1 VLPLFITILVGLIV
15 GSFLT
20 NVIDRSVNA
29 SESVFVIRCITAI
42 LFAVM
47 AIRFDGG
54 VTVVA
59 FCVLMS
65 GLLVLT
71 FIDLRTH
78 RLPREVTYIVMAI
91 GAVLL
96 SVSAIVDDQ
105 PRRMYMAAL
114 GAVISVSVMS
124 VLYLLS
130 RGALGDGDVRMSP
143 LLGMYLGW
151 LNPGLALVG
160 LLYGFILAA
169 LVSAMLMIFGKANRR
184 TAIAFGP
191 FLALGTLAAILH
203 GQVLIEMVRPS

>member
-1 VLPLFITILVGLIV
+1 M
-15 GSFLT
+15 
-20 NVIDRSVNA
+20 
-29 SESVFVIRCITAI
+29 
-42 LFAVM
+42 LFAMM
-47 AIRFDGG
+47 AIHFDGG
-54 VTVVA
+54 VTVAA

-96 SVSAIVDDQ
+96 SVAAIVDDQ
-105 PRRMYMAAL
+105 PQRMYMAAF

-130 RGALGDGDVRMSP
+130 RGGLGDGDVRMSP

-169 LVSAMLMIFGKANRR
+169 LVSAMLMIFGTANRR

-191 FLALGTLAAILH
+191 FLALGTLATILH

>member
-1 VLPLFITILVGLIV
+1 MLALIITILIGLFV

-20 NVIDRSVNA
+20 SVIDRSVNA
-29 SESVFVIRCITAI
+29 SESVFLIRCITAT

-47 AIRFDGG
+47 VIHFDGG
-54 VTVVA
+54 VTVAA

-96 SVSAIVDDQ
+96 SMAALIDDQ

-130 RGALGDGDVRMSP
+130 RGGLGDGDVRMSP

-151 LNPGLALVG
+151 LNPGLAFVG

-169 LVSAMLMIFGKANRR
+169 LVSAMLMIFGAANRR

-191 FLALGTLAAILH
+191 FLTLGTLAAILH

>member
-1 VLPLFITILVGLIV
+1 MTALLITILVGLIV

-20 NVIDRSVNA
+20 SVIDRNVNA
-29 SESVFVIRCITAI
+29 SESVFLIRCITAT
-42 LFAVM
+42 LFAMM
-47 AIRFDGG
+47 AIRFAAA

-78 RLPREVTYIVMAI
+78 RLPREVTYVVMGI

-96 SVSAIVDDQ
+96 SVAAIVDDQ

-114 GAVISVSVMS
+114 GALISVSVMS

-130 RGALGDGDVRMSP
+130 RGGLGDGDVRMSP

-169 LVSAMLMIFGKANRR
+169 LASAMLMIFGTANRR

>member
-1 VLPLFITILVGLIV
+1 MPELLVAILVGLVI

-20 NVIDRSVNA
+20 SVIDRSVNA
-29 SESVFVIRCITAI
+29 SESVFVIRCITAM

-47 AIRFDGG
+47 AIHFDGG
-54 VTVVA
+54 ITVAA
-59 FCVLMS
+59 FCVLIS
-65 GLLVLT
+65 GLVVLT
-71 FIDLRTH
+71 FIDLRIH
-78 RLPREVTYIVMAI
+78 RLPREVTYVVMAI

-96 SVSAIVDDQ
+96 SVAAIVDDQ
-105 PRRMYMAAL
+105 PQRIYMAAL

-130 RGALGDGDVRMSP
+130 RGGLGDGDVRMSP

-151 LNPGLALVG
+151 LNPGLAFVG

-169 LVSAMLMIFGKANRR
+169 LVSAMLMICGRANRR

-203 GQVLIEMVRPS
+203 GQVLIEMVRHS

>member
-1 VLPLFITILVGLIV
+1 MLPLLITILSGLIV

-20 NVIDRSVNA
+20 SVIDRNVKA
-29 SESVFVIRCITAI
+29 SESVFLIRCITTF
-42 LFAVM
+42 LFAMM

-54 VTVVA
+54 IIVTA

-78 RLPREVTYIVMAI
+78 RLPREVTYIVMVI

-96 SVSAIVDDQ
+96 SVAAIVDDQ

-130 RGALGDGDVRMSP
+130 RGGLGDGDVRMSP

-169 LVSAMLMIFGKANRR
+169 LVSAMLMIFGTANRR

-203 GQVLIEMVRPS
+203 GRVLIEMVRPS

>member
-1 VLPLFITILVGLIV
+1 VPALLITILVGLIV

-20 NVIDRSVNA
+20 SVIDRNVNV

-42 LFAVM
+42 LFAMM
-47 AIRFDGG
+47 ANRFDGSI
-54 VTVVA
+54 TVAA

-78 RLPREVTYIVMAI
+78 RLPREVTYVVMAI

-96 SVSAIVDDQ
+96 SVAAIVDDQ
-105 PRRMYMAAL
+105 PRRIYMAAL

-124 VLYLLS
+124 VLYVLS
-130 RGALGDGDVRMSP
+130 RGGLGDGDVRMSP

-169 LVSAMLMIFGKANRR
+169 LVSAMLMILGTANRR

-191 FLALGTLAAILH
+191 FLALGTLAAILQ
-203 GQVLIEMVRPS
+203 GQVLIEVVRPS

>member
-1 VLPLFITILVGLIV
+1 VLAILITILVGLFV

-20 NVIDRSVNA
+20 SVIDRSVNA
-29 SESVFVIRCITAI
+29 SESVLLIRCITTF
-42 LFAVM
+42 LFAMM
-47 AIRFDGG
+47 AIRFDHG
-54 VTVVA
+54 VTVAA
-59 FCVLMS
+59 FCVLTS

-78 RLPREVTYIVMAI
+78 RLPREVTYIVMII

-96 SVSAIVDDQ
+96 SVAAIVDDQ

-130 RGALGDGDVRMSP
+130 RGGLGDGDVRMSP

-169 LVSAMLMIFGKANRR
+169 LVSTVLMIFGTANRR

>member
-1 VLPLFITILVGLIV
+1 MLAILITILVGLFV

-20 NVIDRSVNA
+20 SVIDRSVNA
-29 SESVFVIRCITAI
+29 SESVLLIRCITTF
-42 LFAVM
+42 LFAMM
-47 AIRFDGG
+47 AIRFDRG
-54 VTVVA
+54 VTVAA

-78 RLPREVTYIVMAI
+78 RLPREVTYIVMVI

-96 SVSAIVDDQ
+96 SVAAIVDDQ
-105 PRRMYMAAL
+105 PRRIHMAAL

-130 RGALGDGDVRMSP
+130 RGGLGDGDVRMSP

-151 LNPGLALVG
+151 LNPGLAVVG

-169 LVSAMLMIFGKANRR
+169 LMSAILMIFGTANRR

>member
-1 VLPLFITILVGLIV
+1 MPALLITILIGLFV

-20 NVIDRSVNA
+20 SVIDRSVNL
-29 SESVFVIRCITAI
+29 SESVLLIRCITTF

-54 VTVVA
+54 IIVAA

-65 GLLVLT
+65 GLLILT

-78 RLPREVTYIVMAI
+78 RLPREVTYVVMGI

-96 SVSAIVDDQ
+96 SVAAIVDDQ
-105 PRRMYMAAL
+105 PRRIYMATL

-124 VLYLLS
+124 VLYLFS
-130 RGALGDGDVRMSP
+130 RGGLGDGDVRMSP

-169 LVSAMLMIFGKANRR
+169 LVSAMLMICGRANRR

-191 FLALGTLAAILH
+191 FLALGTLAGILH

>member
-1 VLPLFITILVGLIV
+1 MLPLFITILVGLIV

>member
-1 VLPLFITILVGLIV
+1 MPALLITIFIGLIV

-20 NVIDRSVNA
+20 SVIDRSVNA
-29 SESVFVIRCITAI
+29 SESVFLIRCITTF

-47 AIRFDGG
+47 VIRFDGG
-54 VTVVA
+54 IIVAA

-78 RLPREVTYIVMAI
+78 RLPREVTYVVMGI

-96 SVSAIVDDQ
+96 SVAAIVDDQ

-114 GAVISVSVMS
+114 GALISVSVMS

-130 RGALGDGDVRMSP
+130 RGGLGDGDVRMSP

-169 LVSAMLMIFGKANRR
+169 LVSAMLMICGRANRR

>member
-1 VLPLFITILVGLIV
+1 MLAILITILSGLFV

-20 NVIDRSVNA
+20 SVIDRSVNA
-29 SESVFVIRCITAI
+29 SESVFLIRCITI
-42 LFAVM
+42 FLFAMM

-54 VTVVA
+54 VTVTA
-59 FCVLMS
+59 FCVLAS

-78 RLPREVTYIVMAI
+78 RLPREVTYIVMII

-96 SVSAIVDDQ
+96 SVVALIDDQ

-130 RGALGDGDVRMSP
+130 RGGLGDGDVRMSP

-169 LVSAMLMIFGKANRR
+169 LVSAMLMIFGTANRR

-203 GQVLIEMVRPS
+203 GQVVIEMVRPS

>member
-1 VLPLFITILVGLIV
+1 MLAILITILVGPFV

-20 NVIDRSVNA
+20 SVIDRSVNA
-29 SESVFVIRCITAI
+29 SESVLLIRCITTF
-42 LFAVM
+42 LFAMM

-54 VTVVA
+54 ITVTA

-78 RLPREVTYIVMAI
+78 RLPREVTYIVMGI

-96 SVSAIVDDQ
+96 SVAALIDDQ

-130 RGALGDGDVRMSP
+130 RGGLGDGDVRMSP

-169 LVSAMLMIFGKANRR
+169 LVSTVLMIFGTANRR

>member
-1 VLPLFITILVGLIV
+1 VPALLTTILVGLFV
-15 GSFLT
+15 GSILT
-20 NVIDRSVNA
+20 SVIGRSVNT

-47 AIRFDGG
+47 AVHFDGG
-54 VTVVA
+54 ITVAA

-96 SVSAIVDDQ
+96 SVAAIVDDQ
-105 PRRMYMAAL
+105 PQRIYMATL

-130 RGALGDGDVRMSP
+130 RGGLGDGDVRMSP

-151 LNPGLALVG
+151 LNPGLALIG

-169 LVSAMLMIFGKANRR
+169 LVSAMLMIFGAANRR

-203 GQVLIEMVRPS
+203 GQVLIEMVQPS

>member
-1 VLPLFITILVGLIV
+1 MPPLLITILVGLIV

-20 NVIDRSVNA
+20 SVIDRNVNA
-29 SESVFVIRCITAI
+29 SESVFLIRCITAT
-42 LFAVM
+42 LFAMM
-47 AIRFDGG
+47 AIRFAAA

-78 RLPREVTYIVMAI
+78 RLPREVTYIVMGV

-96 SVSAIVDDQ
+96 SVAAIVDDQ
-105 PRRMYMAAL
+105 PRRIYMAVF
-114 GAVISVSVMS
+114 GAAISVSVMS

-130 RGALGDGDVRMSP
+130 RGGLGDGDVRMSP

-169 LVSAMLMIFGKANRR
+169 LASAMLMIFGRANRR

>member
-1 VLPLFITILVGLIV
+1 MPALLTTILVGLFV

-20 NVIDRSVNA
+20 SVIDRSVNA
-29 SESVFVIRCITAI
+29 SESVFVIRCITAM

-47 AIRFDGG
+47 AIRFNGG
-54 VTVVA
+54 VTVAA

-71 FIDLRTH
+71 FIDLRIH
-78 RLPREVTYIVMAI
+78 RLPREVTYIVMII

-96 SVSAIVDDQ
+96 SVAALVDDQ

-130 RGALGDGDVRMSP
+130 RGGLGDGDVRMSP

-169 LVSAMLMIFGKANRR
+169 LVSAMLMIFGEANRR

>member
-1 VLPLFITILVGLIV
+1 M
-15 GSFLT
+15 
-20 NVIDRSVNA
+20 
-29 SESVFVIRCITAI
+29 

-47 AIRFDGG
+47 AVHFDGS

-78 RLPREVTYIVMAI
+78 RLPREVTYIVMGI
-91 GAVLL
+91 GAVML
-96 SVSAIVDDQ
+96 SVAAIVDDQ
-105 PRRMYMAAL
+105 PRRIYMATL

-124 VLYLLS
+124 VLYLFS
-130 RGALGDGDVRMSP
+130 RGGLGDGDVRMSP

-169 LVSAMLMIFGKANRR
+169 LVSAMLMICGRANRR

>member
-1 VLPLFITILVGLIV
+1 MPPLLITILVGFFV

-20 NVIDRSVNA
+20 SVIDRSVNA
-29 SESVFVIRCITAI
+29 SESVFLIRCITAI
-42 LFAVM
+42 LFAVT
-47 AIRFDGG
+47 AIHFDGDI
-54 VTVVA
+54 TVAA

-78 RLPREVTYIVMAI
+78 RLPREVTYIVMGI

-96 SVSAIVDDQ
+96 SVAAIVDDQ
-105 PRRMYMAAL
+105 PQRIYMAAL

-130 RGALGDGDVRMSP
+130 RGGLGDGDVRMSP

-169 LVSAMLMIFGKANRR
+169 LASAMLMIFGRANRR

-203 GQVLIEMVRPS
+203 GQVLIEIVRPS

>member
-1 VLPLFITILVGLIV
+1 MPALLITILIGLFV

-20 NVIDRSVNA
+20 SVIDRSVDA
-29 SESVFVIRCITAI
+29 SESVFLIRCITAT
-42 LFAVM
+42 LFVMM

-54 VTVVA
+54 IIVAA

-78 RLPREVTYIVMAI
+78 RLPREVTYVVMGI

-96 SVSAIVDDQ
+96 SVAAIVDDQ
-105 PRRMYMAAL
+105 PRRIYMATL

-124 VLYLLS
+124 VLYLFS
-130 RGALGDGDVRMSP
+130 RGGLGDGDVRMSP

-169 LVSAMLMIFGKANRR
+169 LVSAMLMICGRANRR

>member
-1 VLPLFITILVGLIV
+1 VLPLLITILVGLFV
-15 GSFLT
+15 GSILT
-20 NVIDRSVNA
+20 SVIDRSVNA
-29 SESVFVIRCITAI
+29 SESVFVIRCITTF

-54 VTVVA
+54 IIVAA

-65 GLLVLT
+65 GLLILT

-78 RLPREVTYIVMAI
+78 RLPREVTYIVMGI

-96 SVSAIVDDQ
+96 SVAAIVDDQ
-105 PRRMYMAAL
+105 PRRIYMAAL

-124 VLYLLS
+124 LLYLLS
-130 RGALGDGDVRMSP
+130 RGGLGDGDVRMSP

-169 LVSAMLMIFGKANRR
+169 LVSAMLMILGTANRR

-203 GQVLIEMVRPS
+203 GQVLLEMVRPS

>member
-1 VLPLFITILVGLIV
+1 MTILIGLFV

-20 NVIDRSVNA
+20 GVIDRSINA
-29 SESVFVIRCITAI
+29 SESVFVIRCAIAI
-42 LFAVM
+42 LFAMM
-47 AIRFDGG
+47 AIRFDGA
-54 VTVVA
+54 VTVAA

-78 RLPREVTYIVMAI
+78 RLPRKVTYIVMII

-169 LVSAMLMIFGKANRR
+169 LVSAVLMIFGTANRR

-203 GQVLIEMVRPS
+203 GQVVIEMVRPS

>member
-1 VLPLFITILVGLIV
+1 MLAILITILSGLFV

-20 NVIDRSVNA
+20 SVIDRSVNA
-29 SESVFVIRCITAI
+29 SESVFLIRCITI
-42 LFAVM
+42 FLFAMM

-54 VTVVA
+54 VTVTA
-59 FCVLMS
+59 FCVLAS

-78 RLPREVTYIVMAI
+78 RLPREVTYIVMII

-96 SVSAIVDDQ
+96 SVAALVDDQ

-130 RGALGDGDVRMSP
+130 RGGLGDGDVRMSP

-151 LNPGLALVG
+151 LNPGLAVVG

-169 LVSAMLMIFGKANRR
+169 LMSAILMIFGTANRR

-203 GQVLIEMVRPS
+203 GQVVIEMVRPS

>member
-1 VLPLFITILVGLIV
+1 VPALLTTILVGLIV

-20 NVIDRSVNA
+20 SVIDRGVKA
-29 SESVFVIRCITAI
+29 SESVLVIRCITAT

-47 AIRFDGG
+47 AIHFDGG
-54 VTVVA
+54 ITVAA

-78 RLPREVTYIVMAI
+78 RLPREVTYVVMGI

-96 SVSAIVDDQ
+96 SVAAIVDDQ
-105 PRRMYMAAL
+105 PRRIYMAAL

-124 VLYLLS
+124 ALYLLS
-130 RGALGDGDVRMSP
+130 RGGLGDGDVRMSP

-169 LVSAMLMIFGKANRR
+169 LVSAMLMIFGRANRR

-191 FLALGTLAAILH
+191 FLAIGTLAAILH

>member
-1 VLPLFITILVGLIV
+1 MLALLITILVGLVV

-20 NVIDRSVNA
+20 SVIDRSVNA
-29 SESVFVIRCITAI
+29 SEAVFVIRCITAM

-47 AIRFDGG
+47 AIRFNGG
-54 VTVVA
+54 ITVAA
-59 FCVLMS
+59 FCVLIS
-65 GLLVLT
+65 GLVVLT

-105 PRRMYMAAL
+105 SRRMYMAAL

>member
-1 VLPLFITILVGLIV
+1 VPALLTTILVGLIV

-20 NVIDRSVNA
+20 SVIDRGVKA
-29 SESVFVIRCITAI
+29 SESVLVIRCITAT

-47 AIRFDGG
+47 AIHFDGG
-54 VTVVA
+54 ITVAA

-71 FIDLRTH
+71 LIDLRTH
-78 RLPREVTYIVMAI
+78 RLPREVTYVVMGI

-96 SVSAIVDDQ
+96 SVAAIVDDQ
-105 PRRMYMAAL
+105 PRRIYMAAL

-124 VLYLLS
+124 VLYLLG
-130 RGALGDGDVRMSP
+130 RGGLGDGDVRMSP

-169 LVSAMLMIFGKANRR
+169 LVSAMLMIFGRANRR

-191 FLALGTLAAILH
+191 FLAIGTLAAILH

>member
-1 VLPLFITILVGLIV
+1 MPPLLITILVGFFV

-20 NVIDRSVNA
+20 SVIDRSVNA
-29 SESVFVIRCITAI
+29 SESVFLIRCITTF

-47 AIRFDGG
+47 VIRFDGG
-54 VTVVA
+54 ITVAA

-78 RLPREVTYIVMAI
+78 RLPREVTYIVMGV

-96 SVSAIVDDQ
+96 SVAAIVDDQ
-105 PRRMYMAAL
+105 PQRIYMAAL
-114 GAVISVSVMS
+114 GAMISVSVMS
-124 VLYLLS
+124 VLYLFS
-130 RGALGDGDVRMSP
+130 RGGLGDGDVRMSP

-169 LVSAMLMIFGKANRR
+169 LASAMLMIFGRANRR

>member
-1 VLPLFITILVGLIV
+1 VPALLTTILVGLIV

-20 NVIDRSVNA
+20 SVIDRGVKA
-29 SESVFVIRCITAI
+29 SESVLVIRCITAT

-47 AIRFDGG
+47 AIHFDGG
-54 VTVVA
+54 ITVAA

-71 FIDLRTH
+71 LIDLRTH
-78 RLPREVTYIVMAI
+78 RLPREVTYVVMGI

-96 SVSAIVDDQ
+96 SVAAIVDDQ
-105 PRRMYMAAL
+105 PRRIYMAAL

-124 VLYLLS
+124 ALYLLS
-130 RGALGDGDVRMSP
+130 RGGLGDGDVRMSP

-169 LVSAMLMIFGKANRR
+169 LVSAMLMIFGRANRR

>member
-1 VLPLFITILVGLIV
+1 MSALLITILVGLIV
-15 GSFLT
+15 GAILT
-20 NVIDRSVNA
+20 SVIDRSVKA
-29 SESVFVIRCITAI
+29 SESVFLIRCITAV

-47 AIRFDGG
+47 AIHFDGG
-54 VTVVA
+54 ITEAA

-78 RLPREVTYIVMAI
+78 RLPREVTYIVMGI
-91 GAVLL
+91 GAALL
-96 SVSAIVDDQ
+96 SVAAIVDDQ
-105 PRRMYMAAL
+105 PRRIYMAAL
-114 GAVISVSVMS
+114 GALISVSVMS
-124 VLYLLS
+124 VLYLFS
-130 RGALGDGDVRMSP
+130 RGGLGDGDVRMSP

-169 LVSAMLMIFGKANRR
+169 LVSAMLMIFGRANRR

-203 GQVLIEMVRPS
+203 GQVLIEMVGPS

>member
-1 VLPLFITILVGLIV
+1 M
-15 GSFLT
+15 
-20 NVIDRSVNA
+20 
-29 SESVFVIRCITAI
+29 
-42 LFAVM
+42 M
-47 AIRFDGG
+47 AIHFDGSII
-54 VTVVA
+54 VAA

-65 GLLVLT
+65 GLLILT

-96 SVSAIVDDQ
+96 SVAAIVDDQ
-105 PRRMYMAAL
+105 PRRIYMAAL

-130 RGALGDGDVRMSP
+130 RGGLGDGDVRMSP

-169 LVSAMLMIFGKANRR
+169 LVSTVLIIFGTANRC

-191 FLALGTLAAILH
+191 FLTLGTLAAILH

>member
-1 VLPLFITILVGLIV
+1 MPELLVAILVGLVI

-20 NVIDRSVNA
+20 SVIDRSVNA
-29 SESVFVIRCITAI
+29 SESVFVIRCITTF

-54 VTVVA
+54 IIVAA
-59 FCVLMS
+59 FCVLIS
-65 GLLVLT
+65 GLVVLT
-71 FIDLRTH
+71 FIDLRIH
-78 RLPREVTYIVMAI
+78 RLPREVTYVVMAI

-96 SVSAIVDDQ
+96 SVAAIVDDQ
-105 PRRMYMAAL
+105 PQRIYMAAL

-130 RGALGDGDVRMSP
+130 RGGLGDGDVRMSP

-151 LNPGLALVG
+151 LNPGLAFVG

-169 LVSAMLMIFGKANRR
+169 LVSAMLMICGRANRR

-203 GQVLIEMVRPS
+203 GQVLIEMVRHS

>member
-1 VLPLFITILVGLIV
+1 VLAILITILSGLIV
-15 GSFLT
+15 SSFLT
-20 NVIDRSVNA
+20 SVIDRSVNA
-29 SESVFVIRCITAI
+29 SESVFLIRCITTF
-42 LFAVM
+42 LFAMM

-54 VTVVA
+54 ITVVA

-78 RLPREVTYIVMAI
+78 RLPREVTYVVMGI

-96 SVSAIVDDQ
+96 SVAAIVDDQ
-105 PRRMYMAAL
+105 PRRIYMAAL

-124 VLYLLS
+124 VLYLLG
-130 RGALGDGDVRMSP
+130 RGGLGDGDVRMSP

-169 LVSAMLMIFGKANRR
+169 LVSAMLMIFGRANRR

-191 FLALGTLAAILH
+191 FLAIGTLAAILH

>member
-1 VLPLFITILVGLIV
+1 VLALLITILVGLFV

-20 NVIDRSVNA
+20 SVIDRSVNA
-29 SESVFVIRCITAI
+29 SESVFLIRCITAM
-42 LFAVM
+42 LFAMM
-47 AIRFDGG
+47 AIHFGGG
-54 VTVVA
+54 VTVAA

-96 SVSAIVDDQ
+96 SVAAIVDDQ
-105 PRRMYMAAL
+105 PRRMYMAAF
-114 GAVISVSVMS
+114 GAVISVSVLS

-130 RGALGDGDVRMSP
+130 RGGLGDGDVRMSP

-169 LVSAMLMIFGKANRR
+169 LVSAMLMIFGTANRR

-191 FLALGTLAAILH
+191 FLALGTLATILH

>member
-1 VLPLFITILVGLIV
+1 MLAILITILSGLFV

-20 NVIDRSVNA
+20 SVIDRSVSA
-29 SESVFVIRCITAI
+29 SESVLLIRCITTF
-42 LFAVM
+42 LFAMM
-47 AIRFDGG
+47 AIRFDRG
-54 VTVVA
+54 VTVAA
-59 FCVLMS
+59 FCVLTS

-78 RLPREVTYIVMAI
+78 RLPREVTYIVMII

-96 SVSAIVDDQ
+96 SVAAIVDDQ
-105 PRRMYMAAL
+105 PRRIYMAAL

-130 RGALGDGDVRMSP
+130 RGGLGDGDVRMSP

-169 LVSAMLMIFGKANRR
+169 LVSAMLMIFGTANRR

>member
-1 VLPLFITILVGLIV
+1 MLTILITILSGLFV

-20 NVIDRSVNA
+20 SVIDRSVSA
-29 SESVFVIRCITAI
+29 SESVFVIRCITAT

-54 VTVVA
+54 ITVAA

-78 RLPREVTYIVMAI
+78 RLPREVTYIVMII

-96 SVSAIVDDQ
+96 SVAALVDDQ

-130 RGALGDGDVRMSP
+130 RGGLGDGDVRMSP

-169 LVSAMLMIFGKANRR
+169 LVSAMLMILGTANRR

>member
-1 VLPLFITILVGLIV
+1 MLAILITILSGLFV

-20 NVIDRSVNA
+20 SVIDRSVSA
-29 SESVFVIRCITAI
+29 SESVLLIRCITTF
-42 LFAVM
+42 LFAMM
-47 AIRFDGG
+47 AIRFDRGG
-54 VTVVA
+54 TVAA
-59 FCVLMS
+59 FCVLTS

-78 RLPREVTYIVMAI
+78 RLPREVTYIVMII

-96 SVSAIVDDQ
+96 SVAALIDDQ
-105 PRRMYMAAL
+105 PRRIYMAAL

-130 RGALGDGDVRMSP
+130 RGGLGDGDVRMSP

-169 LVSAMLMIFGKANRR
+169 LVSAMLMIFGTANRR

-203 GQVLIEMVRPS
+203 GQVVIEMVRPS

>member
-1 VLPLFITILVGLIV
+1 MLALLITILVGLVV

-20 NVIDRSVNA
+20 SVIDRSVNA
-29 SESVFVIRCITAI
+29 SESVFVIRCITAM

-47 AIRFDGG
+47 AIRFNGG
-54 VTVVA
+54 ITVAA
-59 FCVLMS
+59 FCVLIS
-65 GLLVLT
+65 GLVVLT

-105 PRRMYMAAL
+105 SRRMYMAAL

>member
-1 VLPLFITILVGLIV
+1 MRVILITILVGLTV
-15 GSFLT
+15 GAFLA
-20 NVIDRSVNA
+20 NVIDRIVHA
-29 SESVFVIRCITAI
+29 SESVFLIRCITTF
-42 LFAVM
+42 LFAMM

-54 VTVVA
+54 VTVTA
-59 FCVLMS
+59 FWVLMS

-96 SVSAIVDDQ
+96 SAAAIIDDQ
-105 PRRMYMAAL
+105 PRRMYTAAL
-114 GAVISVSVMS
+114 GGVISVSVMS

-130 RGALGDGDVRMSP
+130 RGGLGDGDVRMSP

-169 LVSAMLMIFGKANRR
+169 LVSAVLMIFGTANRR

-203 GQVLIEMVRPS
+203 GQVVIEMVRHS

>member
-1 VLPLFITILVGLIV
+1 VLALLITILVGLFV

-20 NVIDRSVNA
+20 SVIDRSVNA
-29 SESVFVIRCITAI
+29 SESVFLIRCITAM
-42 LFAVM
+42 LFAMM
-47 AIRFDGG
+47 AIHFGGG
-54 VTVVA
+54 VTVAA

-96 SVSAIVDDQ
+96 SVAAIVDDQ
-105 PRRMYMAAL
+105 PRRMYMAAF

-130 RGALGDGDVRMSP
+130 RGGLGDGDVRMSP

-169 LVSAMLMIFGKANRR
+169 LVSAMLMIFGTANRR

-191 FLALGTLAAILH
+191 FLALGTLATILH

>member
-1 VLPLFITILVGLIV
+1 MPALLITILVGLIV

-20 NVIDRSVNA
+20 SVIDRSVNA
-29 SESVFVIRCITAI
+29 SESVFVIRCITAT

-47 AIRFDGG
+47 AVHFDCCI
-54 VTVVA
+54 TVAA

-65 GLLVLT
+65 GLLILT

-78 RLPREVTYIVMAI
+78 RLPREVTYIVMGV

-96 SVSAIVDDQ
+96 SVAAIVDDQ
-105 PRRMYMAAL
+105 PRRIYMAAL

-124 VLYLLS
+124 VLYLFS
-130 RGALGDGDVRMSP
+130 RGGLGDGDVRMSP

-151 LNPGLALVG
+151 LNPALALVG

-169 LVSAMLMIFGKANRR
+169 LASAMLMIFGRANRR